1 MMIMAN
7 EKCHDFVYWKVMMST
22 CNAAGSSLFAN
33 KEKMNEHGHKGPMK
47 TFMTI
52 MSINPIFSG
61 ICSLI
66 AQRIK
71 NSCDN
76 LNIGRCLSNP
86 NEGGVP
92 SDDALV
98 AAENKLFLAED
109 EILGQFEGTAYFEVV
124 PPNLEE
130 LNPNRLIGRVM
141 KYNANALELVDVV
154 RAFLRLL
161 TVIYGM
167 SAIFASYN
175 YVQDFKELSFD
186 NKYVTKPLKRKDRL
200 RRELGKPYIF
210 PLKKLEKKSY
220 LNFFSLKIEPDEKI
234 MIMKGVSRS
243 LIYMGIVYGMVWLT
257 NNLYIVLKWMTTGRY
272 ILPQFFSYDLVGFA
286 QEKVRELHHKHEIN
300 VIGEG
305 ILAQIIRNTIR

>member
-1 MMIMAN
+1 MMITAN

-22 CNAAGSSLFAN
+22 CNAAGSSLFAD
-33 KEKMNEHGHKGPMK
+33 KEKMNKYGHKGPLK

-66 AQRIK
+66 SQGIK
-71 NSCDN
+71 NSCNN
-76 LNIGRCLSNP
+76 LNIERCLIGAE
-86 NEGGVP
+86 EGGVP
-92 SDDALV
+92 SDDALF
-98 AAENKLFLAED
+98 AAENRLFLAED

-124 PPNLEE
+124 PPKLEE

-154 RAFLRLL
+154 RSFLRLL
-161 TVIYGM
+161 TVVYGM

-200 RRELGKPYIF
+200 RRELGKPYIL

-220 LNFFSLKIEPDEKI
+220 LDFFSLKIEPDEKI

-243 LIYMGIVYGMVWLT
+243 IIYMGIVYGMIWLT
-257 NNLYIVLKWMTTGRY
+257 NNLYIVLKWMTTGSH
-272 ILPQFFSYDLVGFA
+272 FFVQCFFHFFRFCAGKNSRA
-286 QEKVRELHHKHEIN
+286 SS
-300 VIGEG
+300 
-305 ILAQIIRNTIR
+305 

>member
-1 MMIMAN
+1 MCLDQTVQKCKEMMIMAN

-66 AQRIK
+66 AQGIK

-76 LNIGRCLSNP
+76 LNIGRCLSSP
-86 NEGGVP
+86 DEGGVP

-124 PPNLEE
+124 PTNLEE
-130 LNPNRLIGRVM
+130 LNPNRLIGIVM

-210 PLKKLEKKSY
+210 PLKKLEKKTY

-257 NNLYIVLKWMTTGRY
+257 NNLYIVLKWMTTGR
-272 ILPQFFSYDLVGFA
+272 F
-286 QEKVRELHHKHEIN
+286 
-300 VIGEG
+300 
-305 ILAQIIRNTIR
+305 IIQQLFT